1 MATHSGAPK
10 LTLLRTRLLLRTYRV
25 LLYLQVILQM
35 QQQLSEGTT
44 SNILQRPRKM
54 LSFILHVLETANNPG
69 STEHRQA
76 ERSSLEEKLR
86 IVPSISEAED
96 MTDEGDSDDDVSDSE
111 NIQPD
116 DELIETALN
125 LLLSVLEGNVFSGY
139 RYTIASSQL
148 TWLSRLTADGDLS
161 ARSMPIL
168 NDIFSL
174 LEPLSK
180 DGSSVIKPLAR
191 EARLVMTARL
201 ASTSQLQNVKRKSA
215 EEENAQEIYRKALK
229 LLQDPILPVR
239 AHGLLLLRQL
249 VTSSK
254 AGGTGQGVR
263 VLDPALV
270 LAILS
275 IFLQSVQDE
284 DSYIFLNSVQGLAA
298 MVDGLGQEVLKS
310 LIDEYVG
317 KLEGLGAS
325 FLSQQEV
332 DIKTRIGEA
341 LGIVIKRCGDSLGIY
356 GRSTGGTLLLV
367 THLTVH

>member
-1 MATHSGAPK
+1 M
-10 LTLLRTRLLLRTYRV
+10 
-25 LLYLQVILQM
+25 QM

-69 STEHRQA
+69 STEPRQA

-111 NIQPD
+111 NVQPD
-116 DELIETALN
+116 DELVETALN

-139 RYTIASSQL
+139 TIASSQL
-148 TWLSRLTADGDLS
+148 TWLSHLTADGDLS

-180 DGSSVIKPLAR
+180 DGSLVIKPLAR

-201 ASTSQLQNVKRKSA
+201 ASTSQLQNAKRKSA
-215 EEENAQEIYRKALK
+215 EEESAQEIYRKALK

-270 LAILS
+270 PAILS

-284 DSYIFLNSVQGLAA
+284 DTYIFLNSVQGLAA
-298 MVDGLGQEVLKS
+298 MVDGLGREVLKS